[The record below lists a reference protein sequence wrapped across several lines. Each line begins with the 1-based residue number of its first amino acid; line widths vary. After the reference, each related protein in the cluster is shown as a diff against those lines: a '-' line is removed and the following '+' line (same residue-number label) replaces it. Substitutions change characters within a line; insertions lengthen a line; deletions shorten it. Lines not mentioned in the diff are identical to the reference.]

1 MNDGI
6 IKDDGTSR
14 LLRSVSDFKSKYPT
28 YDEFAD
34 ALVNG
39 SLPVDVLFNG
49 AGWAQQ
55 PDFLNK
61 ASLLKDTTAS
71 LFQLGTDA
79 VPDEVLAVLSKAALV
94 KDGGL
99 LTPSG
104 EKFLQVS
111 LITGTYTGTGKYGP
125 ENRTTISYDKKP
137 DYFIVS
143 GIGGG
148 SSPRV
153 TAVIPYGLDE
163 ISAGSSGSGGFSFSK
178 ITWGENSVSWYN
190 STGASYQANG
200 AGYTYYYALLYS
212 KL

>member
-55 PDFLNK
+55 PDFLDK

-94 KDGGL
+94 GEDDS
-99 LTPSG
+99 LTLPNGDKVKSVSIESG
-104 EKFLQVS
+104 SYVG
-111 LITGTYTGTGKYGP
+111 TGTWGASNPNSLSFSGKP
-125 ENRTTISYDKKP
+125 E
-137 DYFIVS
+137 IVS
-143 GIGGG
+143 IFGYGRDPAGF
-148 SSPRV
+148 R
-153 TAVIPYGLDE
+153 AVSIINGMDNMDHTN
-163 ISAGSSGSGGFSFSK
+163 GFSFAS
-178 ITWGENSVSWYN
+178 ITWEGNKVSWYAN
-190 STGASYQANG
+190 ASSNGGPYQANDQG
-200 AGYTYYYALLYS
+200 RTYLYAGVIVR
-212 KL
+212 